1 MRELN
6 ERDLERIAVTLLRM
20 RVAILA
26 LGVVALVRM
35 ALEGL

>member
-20 RVAILA
+20 RVVIIAI
-26 LGVVALVRM
+26 GIVALLRM
-35 ALEGL
+35 ALEAR